1 MTGRNGNGSRSRNG
15 RRERNRNR
23 NRRRYDG
30 DGSVNWPLWSFFDGS
45 IAITISML
53 LAALLRD
60 CAGCADVP
68 VLGYRHGLTLR
79 EDGVIIVGT
88 ILLFPTTA
96 TLYGG
101 VKVFFAAREAV
112 RRESR
117 EKGRQEERAR
127 IIKVLSEHGVTLPPE
142 VANIVARDDE

>member
-1 MTGRNGNGSRSRNG
+1 MMG
-15 RRERNRNR
+15 RNRNR
-23 NRRRYDG
+23 NRNGKRNRRRGNG
-30 DGSVNWPLWSFFDGS
+30 DGSVNWPLWRFFDGS

-60 CAGCADVP
+60 CMGCAEVP
-68 VLGYRHGLTLR
+68 VLGYLHGLTLR

-117 EKGRQEERAR
+117 EKGRQEGREEERAR
-127 IIKVLSEHGVTLPPE
+127 VFRTLAERGITPPPE
-142 VANIVARDDE
+142 IADILNDKE

>member
-1 MTGRNGNGSRSRNG
+1 MRGRNLR
-15 RRERNRNR
+15 RNR
-23 NRRRYDG
+23 NRRRNDG
-30 DGSVNWPLWSFFDGS
+30 DGSVNWPLWRFFDGS
-45 IAITISML
+45 IAITLSML

-60 CAGCADVP
+60 CTACAGVP
-68 VLGYRHGLTLR
+68 ALGYLHGLTLR
-79 EDGVIIVGT
+79 DDGVIIVGT

-117 EKGRQEERAR
+117 EKGRQEGREEGREEERER
-127 IIKVLSEHGVTLPPE
+127 IIKVLAKHGITPPPE
-142 VANIVARDDE
+142 VTDILNGKDR

>member
-1 MTGRNGNGSRSRNG
+1 
-15 RRERNRNR
+15 
-23 NRRRYDG
+23 
-30 DGSVNWPLWSFFDGS
+30 
-45 IAITISML
+45 ML

-60 CAGCADVP
+60 CMGCADVP

-117 EKGRQEERAR
+117 EKGRQEGIDEGREKERAR
-127 IIKVLSEHGVTLPPE
+127 IIKVLAEHGVTLPPE

>member
-1 MTGRNGNGSRSRNG
+1 MTGRNGNG
-15 RRERNRNR
+15 NRNR
-23 NRRRYDG
+23 NRRRGDG
-30 DGSVNWPLWSFFDGS
+30 DGSVNWPLWRFFDGS

-60 CAGCADVP
+60 CAGCAEVP
-68 VLGYRHGLTLR
+68 VLGYLHGLTLR

-117 EKGRQEERAR
+117 EKGRQEGREEERAR
-127 IIKVLSEHGVTLPPE
+127 VFRVLAERGITPPPE
-142 VANIVARDDE
+142 IADILNDKD